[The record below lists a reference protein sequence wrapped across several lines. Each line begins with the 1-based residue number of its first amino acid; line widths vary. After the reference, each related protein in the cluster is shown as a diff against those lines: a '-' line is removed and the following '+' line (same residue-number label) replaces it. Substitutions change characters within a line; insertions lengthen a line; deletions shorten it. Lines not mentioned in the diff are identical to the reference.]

1 MSELTEQQ
9 IHCRN
14 TIEAAFMASRQP
26 LTVKQ
31 LKKLFR
37 EEEPALDKDQ
47 ILSLLETMKEE
58 YSERGLELVELA
70 SGWQLQVGSRY
81 SSKLLNLWQEK
92 PSRLSR
98 ALLETLAII
107 AYRQPVTRS
116 EIEEIR
122 GVQLSQSTIHTLFER
137 SWICTVGHRDV
148 PGRPELLATTKAFLD
163 YFQLRRLEDLPP
175 APIIGSSNDTDM
187 DLFMN
192 ASESASNDSGVDTG
206 DIAADDNASES
217 ASSDN
222 GVDTGDI
229 TADDE
234 GGDLESEQEKSE

>member
-9 IHCRN
+9 IHYRN

-31 LKKLFR
+31 LKKMFR
-37 EEEPALDKDQ
+37 EEEPALEKEQ
-47 ILSLLETMKEE
+47 ILSLLEIMKEE
-58 YSERGLELVELA
+58 YSERGVELVELA

-92 PSRLSR
+92 PPRLSR

-107 AYRQPVTRS
+107 AYRQPVTRG

-122 GVQLSQSTIHTLFER
+122 GVQLSQGTMHTLFER
-137 SWICTVGHRDV
+137 DWICVVGHRDV
-148 PGRPELLATTKAFLD
+148 PGRPELLATTKSFLD

-175 APIIGSSNDTDM
+175 APNIGSGDDADL
-187 DLFMN
+187 DLFAN
-192 ASESASNDSGVDTG
+192 ASESNSSNSEIQAGE
-206 DIAADDNASES
+206 IA
-217 ASSDN
+217 
-222 GVDTGDI
+222 
-229 TADDE
+229 TADGVE
-234 GGDLESEQEKSE
+234 QEHEQVKGESEPKTDTETV